1 MAHRLR
7 GHRVNSTNP
16 NTAGSTSTS
25 GTTAS
30 SAGKRKRD
38 VLQDISEEHGGN
50 GSSSRQHAAA
60 AGSSNRRSLAPRR
73 PSPMA
78 PARRASVRV
87 RRSRRLSEQPAS
99 AAGRAGGRTTSVAG
113 VGAGAGGSSGT
124 GRGGGRGSG
133 GDGSGGDGSGAEGD
147 DGGMS
152 CDEDLEGMVVD
163 LSFDGVAD
171 DAAWRDRRQSAP
183 PALQAATVDGDLVGS
198 TGVVEGA
205 REGGKSQSEALSG
218 GSRGDTTST
227 AAASATSV
235 SGNTVN
241 SSLNVQVQ
249 TAPIA
254 QESGRVAKTAR
265 AGNRDVGSRGGSV
278 GGNTSTRA
286 SSDVGT
292 GSTLSRSSSLSSV
305 STVEDQQMEDS
316 FERSVTGA
324 AASTGL
330 KRSAAVA
337 ELEIGLARKPAAASS
352 SDASCKAS
360 ASSAAATAAE
370 YAEKISEE
378 RMLAAAGARTP
389 LPAGVEDID
398 AGVVDAA
405 ESHLQNAEYV
415 VEHAAFLRAQE
426 RRNRPGAYIGGK
438 QKDMRHN
445 MRSVLVDWIV
455 EVCDQFKL
463 SSRTLFQVR
472 GLKMEFDPFVW
483 FALPLDCV
491 LALVCTAPNC
501 GTVALSVHTIQSTM
515 LAGFSVRTIIIA
527 RNSTACTRSCFR
539 VEFQYMAAAASA

>member
-16 NTAGSTSTS
+16 NAAGGSSSITS
-25 GTTAS
+25 GITAS

-38 VLQDISEEHGGN
+38 VLQDISEEHSGN
-50 GSSSRQHAAA
+50 GSSARQQAAA

-99 AAGRAGGRTTSVAG
+99 SAGRTGGRTTSVAG
-113 VGAGAGGSSGT
+113 VGAGAGGGSGA

-183 PALQAATVDGDLVGS
+183 PALQAVAGNDDLVGS

-205 REGGKSQSEALSG
+205 RGSGRSQSEAFAS
-218 GSRGDTTST
+218 GSRGATTAT
-227 AAASATSV
+227 ATSAV
-235 SGNTVN
+235 SGNTAN
-241 SSLNVQVQ
+241 SSLDVQVQ

-254 QESGRVAKTAR
+254 EEPGRVTKTAR
-265 AGNRDVGSRGGSV
+265 GGNRDGGSRGGGVEGS
-278 GGNTSTRA
+278 TSIRA
-286 SSDVGT
+286 SSDAGT
-292 GSTLSRSSSLSSV
+292 GSALSRSSSLSSA
-305 STVEDQQMEDS
+305 STVEEQQQDDD
-316 FERSVTGA
+316 FERNAAGA
-324 AASTGL
+324 AASTSL
-330 KRSAAVA
+330 KRRAAAA
-337 ELEIGLARKPAAASS
+337 ELETGLARKPVAAPSPGAT
-352 SDASCKAS
+352 CEAS

-370 YAEKISEE
+370 FAEKISEE

-398 AGVVDAA
+398 AGVLDAA

-415 VEHAAFLRAQE
+415 VEHAAFLRTQE

-472 GLKMEFDPFVW
+472 D
-483 FALPLDCV
+483 
-491 LALVCTAPNC
+491 
-501 GTVALSVHTIQSTM
+501 
-515 LAGFSVRTIIIA
+515 
-527 RNSTACTRSCFR
+527 
-539 VEFQYMAAAASA
+539 